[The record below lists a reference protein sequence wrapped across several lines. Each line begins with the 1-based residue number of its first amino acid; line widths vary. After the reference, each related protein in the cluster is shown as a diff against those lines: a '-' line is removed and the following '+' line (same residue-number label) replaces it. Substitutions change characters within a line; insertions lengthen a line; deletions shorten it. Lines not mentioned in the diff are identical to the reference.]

1 MRSSAIKIRENFT
14 IKVVLKLFNKELL
27 EVATVI
33 SSHRCSVEVEGEER
47 EVHKKVKMFNMPL
60 KLLSKKFIEVK
71 LQKLLLIEIESVR
84 HVVAKVEQTELNQL
98 ALVAEEE
105 V

>member
-1 MRSSAIKIRENFT
+1 MRSSVIKIRENFT

-27 EVATVI
+27 VVATVI
-33 SSHRCSVEVEGEER
+33 SSPRCSVEVEEEER
-47 EVHKKVKMFNMPL
+47 EVHKKVKMFNMPS
-60 KLLSKKFIEVK
+60 KLLSKKFIKVK
-71 LQKLLLIEIESVR
+71 LQKLLLIEIESVS
-84 HVVAKVEQTELNQL
+84 HVVVKVEQTVLNQL

>member
-1 MRSSAIKIRENFT
+1 MVTSSP
-14 IKVVLKLFNKELL
+14 
-27 EVATVI
+27 
-33 SSHRCSVEVEGEER
+33 RCSVVVEEEER

-84 HVVAKVEQTELNQL
+84 HVVVKVEQRELNQL